1 MSVLAVLVA
10 LLIEQARPSQPL
22 RRTASLYA
30 RYLDWSTRNF
40 DAGLTRHAGV
50 VWALAVALPVALVAV
65 VDFVLTPLSVLL
77 VFGWHVAVL
86 YLTLGFRPFSHH
98 FTAIR
103 EALDQGDEPRARA
116 LLAAWQGVD
125 AADLPRTEVLRQVI
139 EYGVLASHRH
149 VFGVMF
155 WYVLAAAIGLGPA
168 GALLYRLAGHARF
181 HWSQKHPID
190 AEPMS
195 PTVLALADQ
204 IWHWIDFVPA
214 RATAVGFA
222 IVGNFEES
230 IAAWRRDAGLWAD
243 RNEGVV
249 LAAAAGA
256 IGVQLGSTASAAPAA
271 PATVKT
277 PPAAVGDSAY
287 GAALTMDD
295 PPPASP
301 LTIGSPPLPGHLGSV
316 VGLVWRSVVLWLLLL
331 ALLSIANLLG

>member
-10 LLIEQARPSQPL
+10 LLLEQARPSQPM
-22 RRTASLYA
+22 RRTGGWYA
-30 RYLDWSTRNF
+30 QYLDWATRNF
-40 DAGLTRHAGV
+40 DAGLDRHAVV
-50 VWALAVALPVALVAV
+50 VWLLAVALPTAVVVAV
-65 VDFVLTPLSVLL
+65 DAVLAPVSVLL
-77 VFGWHVAVL
+77 VFAWHVGVL

-103 EALDQGDEPRARA
+103 EALEQGDEPRART

-125 AADLPRTEVLRQVI
+125 AAELPRTELLRQVI
-139 EYGVLASHRH
+139 EVAVLASHRH

-168 GALLYRLAGHARF
+168 GAVLYRLADHARR

-195 PTVLALADQ
+195 PTVLARADR
-204 IWHWIDFVPA
+204 IGRWIDFVPA
-214 RATAVGFA
+214 RTTAVGFA

-243 RNEGVV
+243 RNEGV
-249 LAAAAGA
+249 LLSAAAGA
-256 IGVQLGSTASAAPAA
+256 IGVQLGSTAVPAVVPVTPSSAAAA
-271 PATVKT
+271 DA
-277 PPAAVGDSAY
+277 AY
-287 GAALTMDD
+287 GPALALDE
-295 PPPASP
+295 PALGAP
-301 LTIGSPPLPGHLGSV
+301 LTAGSPPQPGHLGSL

-331 ALLSIANLLG
+331 ALLAIANLLG